1 MLCERC
7 KKNEAT
13 FYYHENVNGN
23 KKTYRLCRDCANE
36 LEKSGEIRTADDEKS
51 IFDSFDSFMSDPFG
65 QMNALLSGMFPGGDK
80 KQLSSADKEE
90 KKCPVCG
97 MTFREFARNGMAGCP
112 ACYETFAEE
121 LKPAISRVHGH
132 STHSGRVPM
141 RLREKYDTAKRIAEL
156 EAERDSAVKAENYER
171 AAEIRDE
178 LKKLRESGD
187 TCTCCCGGEN
197 APSNATEQSENNTNA
212 ENTNNDNTDGQ

>member
-36 LEKSGEIRTADDEKS
+36 LEKSGEIRAADDEKS
-51 IFDSFDSFMSDPFG
+51 IFDSFDSFLSDPFG
-65 QMNALLSGMFPGGDK
+65 QMNTLLSGMFSSGDKSDK

-121 LKPAISRVHGH
+121 LKPTISRVHGH

-171 AAEIRDE
+171 AAELRDE
-178 LKKLRESGD
+178 LKKLREGE
-187 TCTCCCGGEN
+187 TCTCCG
-197 APSNATEQSENNTNA
+197 A
-212 ENTNNDNTDGQ
+212 ENTSTNASEETENTENNNTDEQ

>member
-36 LEKSGEIRTADDEKS
+36 LEKSGEIRAADDEKS

-178 LKKLRESGD
+178 LKKLREGD
-187 TCTCCCGGEN
+187 TCTCCCGAEN
-197 APSNATEQSENNTNA
+197 APENAAEQSENNANA

>member
-23 KKTYRLCRDCANE
+23 KKTYRLCRDCAND
-36 LEKSGEIRTADDEKS
+36 LEKSGEIRAADDEKS

-65 QMNALLSGMFPGGDK
+65 QMNALLSGMFPGSDK

-178 LKKLRESGD
+178 LKKLRDGGD

-197 APSNATEQSENNTNA
+197 APSNAAEQSENNANA